1 MNNIDI
7 TNNDTLINEFNKII
21 LNNKLLRFKKELEA
35 CQDEEKKTIIK
46 KIIKKLNNDTK
57 DEFNTKDTNKNKLND
72 FLDKMTHNKF
82 KQSWTRLNIDQKISK
97 IEEFVNDNEKN
108 QNKKNKLIM
117 KLKKLLE
124 KNKLTTKEIDYD
136 KEKCKI
142 NSIKNFE
149 DIRENI

>member
-82 KQSWTRLNIDQKISK
+82 KQTWTRLNTDQKITK
-97 IEEFVNDNEKN
+97 IEEFVNDIEKN
-108 QNKKNKLIM
+108 QNKKNKLIT

-142 NSIKNFE
+142 NSIKNLE